1 MTIATVWSMTAESKY
16 VTWSKMKL
24 RQMGASK
31 EDFTKETKALKWK
44 QTSSLQHSSLGNRA
58 REQRMISKY
67 LTRKETIHLSL
78 LKARHVL
85 AIAKALYSD
94 LIHGIVSSILR
105 TLSFECKTGSSFW
118 QRYPFRPKST
128 FGTFNNQPKSRII
141 LPKRND
147 LFWFDLHLV
156 YAITGWKPPQVDEEI
171 STDMATISQ
180 RGFITRISTSASS
193 FLMETWSS

>member
-16 VTWSKMKL
+16 VTSSKMKL

-128 FGTFNNQPKSRII
+128 FVPYHTAEEERSFLIWSPSRICHNRLETTTGRWGDI
-141 LPKRND
+141 NRYGYD
-147 LFWFDLHLV
+147 IAERVYHQDLH
-156 YAITGWKPPQVDEEI
+156 E
-171 STDMATISQ
+171 
-180 RGFITRISTSASS
+180 RI
-193 FLMETWSS
+193 